1 MSRHRTNNSQSSFD
15 LFLDTVCNTFGGVL
29 FIAILLAVMI
39 RQVQIISSEQQSPS
53 PKEVAALQEELA
65 TLCYDIELSQQL
77 LRTLQ
82 KTIPQPQSEIERKR
96 YEQYH
101 RLSEERTRLSNEKQE
116 KMSQFLTQI
125 HINATLEESNKKND
139 ELIAVLSTQET
150 QLEGAIQEFSV
161 NNTILDLTNIAIQEH
176 ELKKIQG
183 DIDDITDKIAQKEK
197 TVSTLDQSDNARK
210 EMVNFPKLKDINDK
224 DMALLVLRYNRL
236 YFLDNV
242 DDFNMQGFLP
252 NELGVPRQDCG
263 IILQDEKQGRKEI
276 GEKLRR
282 YSPTNCYLTVIVY
295 PDSFEKFYIVR
306 GAMLDKKFQ
315 YELLLSQETA
325 SWYFGE
331 SERKVQVQ

>member
-1 MSRHRTNNSQSSFD
+1 
-15 LFLDTVCNTFGGVL
+15 
-29 FIAILLAVMI
+29 
-39 RQVQIISSEQQSPS
+39 
-53 PKEVAALQEELA
+53 
-65 TLCYDIELSQQL
+65 
-77 LRTLQ
+77 
-82 KTIPQPQSEIERKR
+82 
-96 YEQYH
+96 
-101 RLSEERTRLSNEKQE
+101 
-116 KMSQFLTQI
+116 MSQFLTQI